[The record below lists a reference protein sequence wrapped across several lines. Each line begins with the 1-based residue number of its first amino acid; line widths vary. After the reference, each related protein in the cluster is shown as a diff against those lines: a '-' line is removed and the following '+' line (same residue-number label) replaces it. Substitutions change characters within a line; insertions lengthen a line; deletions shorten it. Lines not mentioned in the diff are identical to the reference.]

1 MEATLQKRLAEK
13 LPQSSQLN
21 EADEDCAELKL
32 IALAKSFGGKET
44 DCQGGVFVA
53 EFEGQQ
59 ALDHFAAALDDA
71 DYVYSYEIRVEGG
84 DGEVMQYGALPPD
97 IKAIVL
103 VYIDE
108 DFIDYGSY
116 EFDEDEPVEDDTSAG
131 VELNEVKRQIK
142 VNARG
147 VKRIKMK
154 CMRGYKWNPERKA
167 CEKITGQ
174 QLATNRKANRRAVLT
189 KKSMGSTFK
198 TRVLRKT
205 KKAMRFR
212 KSLGLK
218 T

>member
-1 MEATLQKRLAEK
+1 M
-13 LPQSSQLN
+13 
-21 EADEDCAELKL
+21 
-32 IALAKSFGGKET
+32 
-44 DCQGGVFVA
+44 FVA

-84 DGEVMQYGALPPD
+84 DGEVMQYGALPAD
-97 IKAIVL
+97 IKAIVV

-116 EFDEDEPVEDDTSAG
+116 EYDDDGSEDDTSAG

-142 VNARG
+142 VNSRG

-198 TRVLRKT
+198 KRVIRKT